1 MQAKADQ
8 ISVIMQ
14 STTELYSEFSEY
26 CMNLI
31 RKVYGDRPVVFPIDI
46 EAIASHIGFEVHYLD
61 FENQESCTTTGIL
74 SRLIKEK
81 QGKMAIVVNKLLDAK
96 TQRYAIARGIAK
108 YLLRGEES
116 MFEGIYDTTMI
127 PQDIDT
133 TTEDVIAC
141 FLLLPLDLTTSEL
154 KEYLGRTSSKEVD
167 SNTWIRQ
174 LSDKSMVPV
183 YNAAV
188 CYQHIRQVLGYER
201 QKEFENKGFDI
212 NRIESIDYQPDA
224 CS

>member
-1 MQAKADQ
+1 
-8 ISVIMQ
+8 
-14 STTELYSEFSEY
+14 
-26 CMNLI
+26 MNLI

-74 SRLIKEK
+74 SRLIEEK

-154 KEYLGRTSSKEVD
+154 KEYLGRTSSKEID

-174 LSDKSMVPV
+174 FSDKSMVPV

-188 CYQHIRQVLGYER
+188 GYQHIRQILGYER
-201 QKEFENKGFDI
+201 QKEFESKGFDI
-212 NRIESIDYQPDA
+212 NKMENCDEIIYA
-224 CS
+224 

>member
-1 MQAKADQ
+1 
-8 ISVIMQ
+8 
-14 STTELYSEFSEY
+14 
-26 CMNLI
+26 MNLI

-74 SRLIKEK
+74 SRLIEEK

-174 LSDKSMVPV
+174 FSDKSMVPV

-188 CYQHIRQVLGYER
+188 GYQHIRQILGYER

-212 NRIESIDYQPDA
+212 NRIESIDY
-224 CS
+224 

>member
-1 MQAKADQ
+1 MQAKADK

-14 STTELYSEFSEY
+14 STTELYSEFLEY

-74 SRLIKEK
+74 SRLIEEK

-116 MFEGIYDTTMI
+116 MFEGIYDTT
-127 PQDIDT
+127 
-133 TTEDVIAC
+133 TEDVIAC

-174 LSDKSMVPV
+174 FSDKSMVPV

-188 CYQHIRQVLGYER
+188 GYQHIRQILGYER
-201 QKEFENKGFDI
+201 QKEFESKGFDI
-212 NRIESIDYQPDA
+212 NRIENIDEIIYA
-224 CS
+224 

>member
-1 MQAKADQ
+1 
-8 ISVIMQ
+8 
-14 STTELYSEFSEY
+14 
-26 CMNLI
+26 MNLI
-31 RKVYGDRPVVFPIDI
+31 RKVYSDRPVVFPIDI

-74 SRLIKEK
+74 SRLIEEK
-81 QGKMAIVVNKLLDAK
+81 QGKMAIFVNKLLDAK

-174 LSDKSMVPV
+174 FSDKSMVPV
-183 YNAAV
+183 YNAAIG
-188 CYQHIRQVLGYER
+188 YQHIRQILGYER
-201 QKEFENKGFDI
+201 QKEFESKGFDI
-212 NRIESIDYQPDA
+212 NRIENIDEIIYA
-224 CS
+224 

>member
-74 SRLIKEK
+74 SRLIEEK

-212 NRIESIDYQPDA
+212 NKMGNCDEIIYA
-224 CS
+224 

>member
-46 EAIASHIGFEVHYLD
+46 EAIASHIGFKVHYLD

-74 SRLIKEK
+74 SRLIEEK

-96 TQRYAIARGIAK
+96 TKRYAIARGIAK
-108 YLLRGEES
+108 YLLRGKES

-174 LSDKSMVPV
+174 FSDKSMVPV

-188 CYQHIRQVLGYER
+188 GYQHIRQILGYER
-201 QKEFENKGFDI
+201 QKEFESKGFDI
-212 NRIESIDYQPDA
+212 NKMENCDEIIYA
-224 CS
+224 

>member
-1 MQAKADQ
+1 
-8 ISVIMQ
+8 
-14 STTELYSEFSEY
+14 
-26 CMNLI
+26 MNLI

-74 SRLIKEK
+74 SRLIEEK

-174 LSDKSMVPV
+174 FSDKSMVPV

-188 CYQHIRQVLGYER
+188 GYQHIRQILGYER
-201 QKEFENKGFDI
+201 QKEFESKGFDI
-212 NRIESIDYQPDA
+212 NKMENCDEIIYA
-224 CS
+224 

>member
-1 MQAKADQ
+1 MQAKADK

-14 STTELYSEFSEY
+14 STTELYSEFLEY

-74 SRLIKEK
+74 SRLIEEK

-96 TQRYAIARGIAK
+96 TQRYAIARVIAK

-174 LSDKSMVPV
+174 FSDKSMVPV

-188 CYQHIRQVLGYER
+188 GYQHIRQILGYER
-201 QKEFENKGFDI
+201 QKEFESKGFDI
-212 NRIESIDYQPDA
+212 NRIENIDEIIYA
-224 CS
+224 

>member
-1 MQAKADQ
+1 
-8 ISVIMQ
+8 
-14 STTELYSEFSEY
+14 
-26 CMNLI
+26 MNLI
-31 RKVYGDRPVVFPIDI
+31 RKVYSDRPVVFPIGI

-74 SRLIKEK
+74 SRLIEEK

-174 LSDKSMVPV
+174 FSDKSMVPA
-183 YNAAV
+183 Y
-188 CYQHIRQVLGYER
+188 
-201 QKEFENKGFDI
+201 
-212 NRIESIDYQPDA
+212 
-224 CS
+224 

>member
-74 SRLIKEK
+74 SRLIEEK

-188 CYQHIRQVLGYER
+188 CYQHIRQILGYER
-201 QKEFENKGFDI
+201 QKEFESKGFDI
-212 NRIESIDYQPDA
+212 NRIENIDEIIYA
-224 CS
+224 

>member
-31 RKVYGDRPVVFPIDI
+31 RKVYGDRSVVFPIDI

-74 SRLIKEK
+74 SRLIEEK

-174 LSDKSMVPV
+174 FSNKSMVPV

-188 CYQHIRQVLGYER
+188 GYQHIRQILGYER
-201 QKEFENKGFDI
+201 QKEFESKGFDI
-212 NRIESIDYQPDA
+212 NRIENIDEIIYA
-224 CS
+224 

>member
-1 MQAKADQ
+1 
-8 ISVIMQ
+8 
-14 STTELYSEFSEY
+14 
-26 CMNLI
+26 MNLI

-74 SRLIKEK
+74 SRLIEEK

-174 LSDKSMVPV
+174 FSDKSMVPV
-183 YNAAV
+183 YNAAIG
-188 CYQHIRQVLGYER
+188 YQHIRQILGYER
-201 QKEFENKGFDI
+201 QKEFESKGFDI
-212 NRIESIDYQPDA
+212 NMIENIDEIIYA
-224 CS
+224 

>member
-1 MQAKADQ
+1 MQAKADK

-14 STTELYSEFSEY
+14 STTELYSEFLEY

-74 SRLIKEK
+74 SRLIEEK

-174 LSDKSMVPV
+174 FSDKSMVPV

-188 CYQHIRQVLGYER
+188 GYQHIRQILGYER
-201 QKEFENKGFDI
+201 QKEFESKGFDI
-212 NRIESIDYQPDA
+212 NRIENIDEIIYA
-224 CS
+224 

>member
-1 MQAKADQ
+1 
-8 ISVIMQ
+8 
-14 STTELYSEFSEY
+14 
-26 CMNLI
+26 MNLI

-74 SRLIKEK
+74 SRLIEEK

-174 LSDKSMVPV
+174 FSDKSMVPV
-183 YNAAV
+183 YNAAIG
-188 CYQHIRQVLGYER
+188 YQHIRQILGYER
-201 QKEFENKGFDI
+201 QKEFESKGFDI
-212 NRIESIDYQPDA
+212 NRIENI
-224 CS
+224 

>member
-1 MQAKADQ
+1 
-8 ISVIMQ
+8 
-14 STTELYSEFSEY
+14 
-26 CMNLI
+26 MNLI

-74 SRLIKEK
+74 SRLIEEK

-127 PQDIDT
+127 TQDIDT

-174 LSDKSMVPV
+174 FSDKSMVPV
-183 YNAAV
+183 YNAAIG
-188 CYQHIRQVLGYER
+188 YQHIRQILGYER
-201 QKEFENKGFDI
+201 QKEFESKGFDI
-212 NRIESIDYQPDA
+212 NRIENIDEIIYA
-224 CS
+224 

>member
-31 RKVYGDRPVVFPIDI
+31 RKVYGDRSVVFPIDI

-74 SRLIKEK
+74 SRLIEEK

-116 MFEGIYDTTMI
+116 MFEGIYDTTMM

-154 KEYLGRTSSKEVD
+154 IEYLGRTSSKEVD

-212 NRIESIDYQPDA
+212 NRIESIDY
-224 CS
+224 

>member
-31 RKVYGDRPVVFPIDI
+31 RKVYGDRSVVFPIDI

-74 SRLIKEK
+74 SRLIEEK

-174 LSDKSMVPV
+174 FSDKSMVPV

-188 CYQHIRQVLGYER
+188 GYQHIRQVLGYER

-212 NRIESIDYQPDA
+212 NRIESIDY
-224 CS
+224 

>member
-1 MQAKADQ
+1 MQAKANQ
-8 ISVIMQ
+8 ISLIMQ

-61 FENQESCTTTGIL
+61 FENQESHNTTGIL
-74 SRLIKEK
+74 SRLIEEK

-108 YLLRGEES
+108 YLLRGEKS
-116 MFEGIYDTTMI
+116 MFEGIYETTMI

-133 TTEDVIAC
+133 TTEDVIAG
-141 FLLLPLDLTTSEL
+141 FLLLPSDLATSEL
-154 KEYLGRTSSKEVD
+154 KEYLRRASSKEID

-212 NRIESIDYQPDA
+212 NKMGNCDEIIYA
-224 CS
+224 

>member
-1 MQAKADQ
+1 MQAKADK

-74 SRLIKEK
+74 SRLIEEK

-174 LSDKSMVPV
+174 FSNKSMVPV

-188 CYQHIRQVLGYER
+188 GYQHIRQILGYER
-201 QKEFENKGFDI
+201 QKEFESKGFDI
-212 NRIESIDYQPDA
+212 NKMENCDEIIYA
-224 CS
+224 

>member
-1 MQAKADQ
+1 
-8 ISVIMQ
+8 
-14 STTELYSEFSEY
+14 
-26 CMNLI
+26 MNLI
-31 RKVYGDRPVVFPIDI
+31 RKVYSDRPVVFPIDI

-74 SRLIKEK
+74 SRLIEEK

-174 LSDKSMVPV
+174 FSDKSMVPV
-183 YNAAV
+183 YNAAIG
-188 CYQHIRQVLGYER
+188 YQHVRQILGYER
-201 QKEFENKGFDI
+201 QKEFESKGFDI
-212 NRIESIDYQPDA
+212 NRIENIDEIIYA
-224 CS
+224 

>member
-1 MQAKADQ
+1 MQAKADK

-74 SRLIKEK
+74 SRLIEEK

-154 KEYLGRTSSKEVD
+154 KEYLVRTSSKEVD

-174 LSDKSMVPV
+174 FSNKSMVPV

-188 CYQHIRQVLGYER
+188 GYQHIRQILGYER
-201 QKEFENKGFDI
+201 QKEFESKGFDI
-212 NRIESIDYQPDA
+212 NKMENCDEIIYA
-224 CS
+224 

>member
-1 MQAKADQ
+1 MQAKADK

-14 STTELYSEFSEY
+14 STTELYSEFLEY

-74 SRLIKEK
+74 SRLIEEK

-174 LSDKSMVPV
+174 FSDKSMVPV

-188 CYQHIRQVLGYER
+188 GYQHIRQILGYER
-201 QKEFENKGFDI
+201 QKEFESKGFDI
-212 NRIESIDYQPDA
+212 NRIENVDEIIYA
-224 CS
+224 

>member
-74 SRLIKEK
+74 SRLIEEK

-174 LSDKSMVPV
+174 FSDKSMVPV
-183 YNAAV
+183 YNAAIG
-188 CYQHIRQVLGYER
+188 YQHIRQILGYER
-201 QKEFENKGFDI
+201 QKEFESKGFDI
-212 NRIESIDYQPDA
+212 NRIENIDEIIYA
-224 CS
+224 

>member
-1 MQAKADQ
+1 
-8 ISVIMQ
+8 
-14 STTELYSEFSEY
+14 
-26 CMNLI
+26 MNLI
-31 RKVYGDRPVVFPIDI
+31 RKVYSDRPVVFPIDI

-74 SRLIKEK
+74 SRLIEEK

-96 TQRYAIARGIAK
+96 TQRYAIARVIAK

-174 LSDKSMVPV
+174 FSDKSMVPV

-188 CYQHIRQVLGYER
+188 GYQHIRQILGYER
-201 QKEFENKGFDI
+201 QKEFESKGFDI
-212 NRIESIDYQPDA
+212 NKMENCDEIIYA
-224 CS
+224 

>member
-127 PQDIDT
+127 HQDIDT

-212 NRIESIDYQPDA
+212 NRIESIDY
-224 CS
+224 

>member
-1 MQAKADQ
+1 
-8 ISVIMQ
+8 
-14 STTELYSEFSEY
+14 
-26 CMNLI
+26 MNLI
-31 RKVYGDRPVVFPIDI
+31 RKVYSDRPVVFPIDI

-74 SRLIKEK
+74 SRLIEEK
-81 QGKMAIVVNKLLDAK
+81 QSKMAIVVNKLLDAK

-174 LSDKSMVPV
+174 FSDKSMVPV
-183 YNAAV
+183 YNAAIG
-188 CYQHIRQVLGYER
+188 YQHIRQILGYER
-201 QKEFENKGFDI
+201 QKEFESKGFDI
-212 NRIESIDYQPDA
+212 NRIENIDEIIYA
-224 CS
+224 

>member
-74 SRLIKEK
+74 SRFINEK
-81 QGKMAIVVNKLLDAK
+81 HGKMAIVVNNFLDAK
-96 TQRYAIARGIAK
+96 TQR
-108 YLLRGEES
+108 
-116 MFEGIYDTTMI
+116 
-127 PQDIDT
+127 
-133 TTEDVIAC
+133 
-141 FLLLPLDLTTSEL
+141 
-154 KEYLGRTSSKEVD
+154 
-167 SNTWIRQ
+167 
-174 LSDKSMVPV
+174 
-183 YNAAV
+183 
-188 CYQHIRQVLGYER
+188 
-201 QKEFENKGFDI
+201 
-212 NRIESIDYQPDA
+212 
-224 CS
+224 

>member
-74 SRLIKEK
+74 SRLIEEK

-108 YLLRGEES
+108 YLLRGKES

-174 LSDKSMVPV
+174 FSDKSMVPV

-188 CYQHIRQVLGYER
+188 GYQHIRQILGYER
-201 QKEFENKGFDI
+201 QKEFESKGFDI
-212 NRIESIDYQPDA
+212 NKMENCDEIIYA
-224 CS
+224 

>member
-1 MQAKADQ
+1 MQAKTNQ

-31 RKVYGDRPVVFPIDI
+31 HKVYGDRPVVFPIDI
-46 EAIASHIGFEVHYLD
+46 EAVASHIGFEVHYLD
-61 FENQESCTTTGIL
+61 FENQESHNTTGIL
-74 SRLIKEK
+74 SRLIEEK

-108 YLLRGEES
+108 YLLRGEKS
-116 MFEGIYDTTMI
+116 MFEGIYETTMI

-133 TTEDVIAC
+133 TTEDVIAG
-141 FLLLPLDLTTSEL
+141 FLLLPSELATSEL
-154 KEYLGRTSSKEVD
+154 KEYLRRASSKEID

-212 NRIESIDYQPDA
+212 NKMGNCDEIIYA
-224 CS
+224 

>member
-31 RKVYGDRPVVFPIDI
+31 RKVYGDRSVVFPIDI
-46 EAIASHIGFEVHYLD
+46 EAIASHIEFEVHYLD

-74 SRLIKEK
+74 SRLIEEK

-154 KEYLGRTSSKEVD
+154 KEYFGRTSSKEVD

-174 LSDKSMVPV
+174 FSDKSMVPV
-183 YNAAV
+183 YNAAIG
-188 CYQHIRQVLGYER
+188 YQHIRQILGYER
-201 QKEFENKGFDI
+201 QKEFESKGFDI
-212 NRIESIDYQPDA
+212 NRIENIDEIIYA
-224 CS
+224 

>member
-1 MQAKADQ
+1 
-8 ISVIMQ
+8 
-14 STTELYSEFSEY
+14 
-26 CMNLI
+26 MNLI

-74 SRLIKEK
+74 SRLIEEK

-174 LSDKSMVPV
+174 FSDKSIVPV
-183 YNAAV
+183 YNAAIG
-188 CYQHIRQVLGYER
+188 YQHIRQILGYER
-201 QKEFENKGFDI
+201 QKEFESKGFDI
-212 NRIESIDYQPDA
+212 NRIENIDEIIYA
-224 CS
+224 

>member
-1 MQAKADQ
+1 MQAKADK

-46 EAIASHIGFEVHYLD
+46 EAIASHIEFEVHYLD

-74 SRLIKEK
+74 SRLIEEK

-154 KEYLGRTSSKEVD
+154 KEYFGRTSSKEVD

-174 LSDKSMVPV
+174 FSDKSMVPV
-183 YNAAV
+183 YNAAIG
-188 CYQHIRQVLGYER
+188 YQHIRQILGYER
-201 QKEFENKGFDI
+201 QKEFESKGFDI
-212 NRIESIDYQPDA
+212 NRIENIDEIIYA
-224 CS
+224 

>member
-1 MQAKADQ
+1 MQAKADK

-46 EAIASHIGFEVHYLD
+46 EAIASHIEFEVHYLD

-74 SRLIKEK
+74 SRLIEEK

-133 TTEDVIAC
+133 ITEDVIAC

-174 LSDKSMVPV
+174 FSDKSMVPV
-183 YNAAV
+183 YNVAV
-188 CYQHIRQVLGYER
+188 GYQHIRQILGYER
-201 QKEFENKGFDI
+201 QKEFESKGFDI
-212 NRIESIDYQPDA
+212 NRIENIDEIIYA
-224 CS
+224 

>member
-74 SRLIKEK
+74 SRLIEEK

-174 LSDKSMVPV
+174 FSNKSMVPV

-188 CYQHIRQVLGYER
+188 GYQHIRQILGYER
-201 QKEFENKGFDI
+201 QKEFESKGFDI
-212 NRIESIDYQPDA
+212 NRIENIDEIIYA
-224 CS
+224 

>member
-1 MQAKADQ
+1 MQAKADK

-96 TQRYAIARGIAK
+96 TQRYAIVRGIAK

-188 CYQHIRQVLGYER
+188 GYQHIRQILGYER

-212 NRIESIDYQPDA
+212 NRIESIDY
-224 CS
+224 

>member
-8 ISVIMQ
+8 ISVIMK

-31 RKVYGDRPVVFPIDI
+31 RKVYSDRPVVFPIDI

-74 SRLIKEK
+74 SRLIEEK

-212 NRIESIDYQPDA
+212 NRIESIDY
-224 CS
+224 

>member
-1 MQAKADQ
+1 MQAKADK

-46 EAIASHIGFEVHYLD
+46 EAIASHIEFEVHYLD

-74 SRLIKEK
+74 SRLIEEK

-212 NRIESIDYQPDA
+212 NRIESIDY
-224 CS
+224 

>member
-14 STTELYSEFSEY
+14 STTELYYEFSEY

-174 LSDKSMVPV
+174 FSDKSMVPV

-188 CYQHIRQVLGYER
+188 GYQHIRQILGYER
-201 QKEFENKGFDI
+201 QKEFESKGFDI
-212 NRIESIDYQPDA
+212 NRIENIDEIIYA
-224 CS
+224 

>member
-14 STTELYSEFSEY
+14 STTELYYEFSEY

-174 LSDKSMVPV
+174 FSDKSMVPV
-183 YNAAV
+183 YNAAIG
-188 CYQHIRQVLGYER
+188 YQHIRQILGYER
-201 QKEFENKGFDI
+201 QKEFESKGFDI
-212 NRIESIDYQPDA
+212 NRIENIDEIIYA
-224 CS
+224 

>member
-108 YLLRGEES
+108 YLL
-116 MFEGIYDTTMI
+116 
-127 PQDIDT
+127 
-133 TTEDVIAC
+133 TEDVIAC

-212 NRIESIDYQPDA
+212 NRIESIDY
-224 CS
+224 